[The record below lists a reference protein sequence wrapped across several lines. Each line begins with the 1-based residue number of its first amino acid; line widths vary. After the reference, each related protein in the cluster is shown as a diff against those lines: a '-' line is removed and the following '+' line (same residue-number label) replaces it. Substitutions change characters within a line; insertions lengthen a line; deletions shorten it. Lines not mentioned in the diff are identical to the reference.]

1 MPGWLSGWQLFGR
14 PFGLADAVDI
24 LLLAALIYGLARL
37 IRGTRGVQMLTGLVL
52 ILLAERL
59 TSALHLRGTHRVLT
73 WIVAVIPFVVVVIFQ
88 NTIRRLLSA
97 LGRNPFF
104 GALYSPASER
114 LVDEVVLAASTLASK
129 RIGALLVFERGQGL
143 ANFAETGIPIDGVLS
158 YDLLINIFQPRTP
171 LHDGAV
177 IVREGRV
184 VAAGCFLPLTAD
196 PHLSTEFGSRHRA
209 AIGITEET
217 DAVALV
223 VSEERG
229 TLSLAVN
236 GEILRDLDARAL
248 RDELRRLFGPRLKA
262 AAENPAPAGEPE
274 REKASHP

>member
-1 MPGWLSGWQLFGR
+1 MTGWQVLGR
-14 PFGLADAVDI
+14 PFGPADAVDI

-37 IRGTRGVQMLTGLVL
+37 IRGTRGVQMLTGVAL

-59 TSALHLRGTHRVLT
+59 TSAFHLRGMHRVLT

-88 NTIRRLLSA
+88 NTIRRLLST

-104 GALYSPASER
+104 RVLYAPTSER

-129 RIGALLVFERGQGL
+129 KIGALLVFEREQGL
-143 ANFAETGIPIDGVLS
+143 ANFAETGIPIDGLLS

-229 TLSLAVN
+229 TLSVAVD
-236 GEILRDLDARAL
+236 GEILRDLDARTL
-248 RDELRRLFGPRLKA
+248 RDELRRLFDPRLKA
-262 AAENPAPAGEPE
+262 AAGAAAPVEERE

>member
-1 MPGWLSGWQLFGR
+1 MKWWELAPRS
-14 PFGLADAVDI
+14 FGLADLIDI
-24 LLLAALIYGLARL
+24 LLLAVLIYSLARL
-37 IRGTRGVQMLTGLVL
+37 IRGTRAVQMLTGVVL
-52 ILLAERL
+52 ILVAERI
-59 TSALHLRGTHRVLT
+59 TSVLHLRGMHRVLT
-73 WIVAVIPFVVVVIFQ
+73 WIVAVVPFAVVVIFQ
-88 NTIRRLLSA
+88 NTIRRLLST

-104 GALYSPASER
+104 RFFYTPFAER
-114 LVDEVVLAASTLASK
+114 FVDEMVLAASALGSK
-129 RIGALLVFERGQGL
+129 KIGALVVFEREQGL
-143 ANFAETGIPIDGVLS
+143 MNFVETGILIDGVLS

-196 PHLSTEFGSRHRA
+196 PQLSTEFGSRHRA

-229 TLSLAVN
+229 TMSLALD
-236 GEILRDLDARAL
+236 GKILRDLDARSL
-248 RDELRRLFGPRLKA
+248 REELRRLFEPRLKSSPLA
-262 AAENPAPAGEPE
+262 RQGALE
-274 REKASHP
+274 RARERVADQ

>member
-1 MPGWLSGWQLFGR
+1 MAGWEILGR

-24 LLLAALIYGLARL
+24 VLLAALIYGLARL
-37 IRGTRGVQMLTGLVL
+37 IRGTRGVQMLTGVVL

-59 TSALHLRGTHRVLT
+59 TSAFHLRGMHRVLT

-88 NTIRRLLSA
+88 NTIRRLLST

-104 GALYSPASER
+104 GVLTSPTSER

-129 RIGALLVFERGQGL
+129 KIGALLVFEREQGL
-143 ANFAETGIPIDGVLS
+143 ANFAETGIPIDGLLS
-158 YDLLINIFQPRTP
+158 YDLLINVFQPRTP

-229 TLSLAVN
+229 TLSVAVD
-236 GEILRDLDARAL
+236 GEILRDLDARTL
-248 RDELRRLFGPRLKA
+248 RDELRRLFDPRLRTA
-262 AAENPAPAGEPE
+262 AAAAAPVEEHE

>member
-1 MPGWLSGWQLFGR
+1 MITLPFLSGRSFGVT
-14 PFGLADAVDI
+14 DALDI
-24 LLLAALIYGLARL
+24 LLLAAIIYALARL
-37 IRGTRGVQMLTGLVL
+37 IRGTRAVQMFTGVVL

-59 TSALHLRGTHRVLT
+59 TSIFHMRGMHRLLT
-73 WIVAVIPFVVVVIFQ
+73 WIVAVVPFAVVVIFQ
-88 NTIRRLLSA
+88 NTIRRMLTT

-104 GALYSPASER
+104 R
-114 LVDEVVLAASTLASK
+114 LFYTPIAEKFVEEVVLAAAALASK
-129 RIGALLVFERGQGL
+129 KIGALIVFEREQGL
-143 ANFAETGIPIDGVLS
+143 MNFAETGILIDGVLS

-229 TLSLAVN
+229 TLSVAVD
-236 GEILRDLDARAL
+236 GEILRDLDARTL
-248 RDELRRLFGPRLKA
+248 RDELRRLFDPRLKA
-262 AAENPAPAGEPE
+262 AAGAAAPVEE
-274 REKASHP
+274 REREEASHP